1 MGFAMAACLFRKV
14 LDDLTSIEKKL
25 ILQDNI
31 METGAKTIVIY
42 PVMMWQTVYVLA
54 LGDTTRVCVGVWV
67 CVITLW
73 CSHDNVTTLWWTFLG
88 KLPYMTVWEDD
99 LSPKG
104 NYCFILEAEIS

>member
-42 PVMMWQTVYVLA
+42 PVMM
-54 LGDTTRVCVGVWV
+54 
-67 CVITLW
+67 
-73 CSHDNVTTLWWTFLG
+73 
-88 KLPYMTVWEDD
+88 
-99 LSPKG
+99 
-104 NYCFILEAEIS
+104 